1 MYIYKLLFKFDT
13 LLLREV
19 YWQSKYEVHLVLV
32 KNLEESNLVEDTNSP
47 QITDWITISNY
58 LFIGA
63 RSQIDMYVLVSNLR

>member
-32 KNLEESNLVEDTNSP
+32 KNLEESKLVEDTNSP